1 MKAWKRNLLIA
12 YLICDA
18 LLVVF
23 FYLYMLGS
31 LTAPFLKFL
40 LFILGLVVIA
50 GIFVGIYAV
59 IYAFMHEHATLHSG
73 PGGAINIERSALES
87 TARRALA
94 SVPAVSIQK
103 VTANVIE
110 RKNAPIIDFT
120 VVAVPRGTDSLM
132 ALASA
137 MQGVVKQ
144 SIETFTDRE
153 VRYVAVNFI
162 EPRRRSKTEPF
173 DVIRPRDTQDCSGP
187 CTASSAE
194 HPVADSVPASEEKAS
209 LWSRIKTWA
218 AASHAK
224 RDEDVLETDA
234 VVETVTAE
242 TDPEPTSE
250 PTPLQDERDVRSQK
264 PEGGSNGSDDGCPA
278 AKNVDAADSQRA

>member
-23 FYLYMLGS
+23 FYLYMFGS
-31 LTAPFLKFL
+31 LTAPFLNFL

-110 RKNAPIIDFT
+110 RKNAPVIDFT
-120 VVAVPRGTDSLM
+120 VVAVPHGTDSLM

-162 EPRRRSKTEPF
+162 ESRRRSKTMPF
-173 DVIRPRDTQDCSGP
+173 DVVQPRDAQGCSGP
-187 CTASSAE
+187 CVASSAE
-194 HPVADSVPASEEKAS
+194 RPVADSALVNEEKTP
-209 LWSRIKTWA
+209 LWGRIKTWA
-218 AASHAK
+218 ATPHTK
-224 RDEDVLETDA
+224 RNEDVLETDA
-234 VVETVTAE
+234 VVEAVTVE
-242 TDPEPTSE
+242 TDPESTSE
-250 PTPLQDERDVRSQK
+250 PTPLRDGWDIRSQK
-264 PEGGSNGSDDGCPA
+264 PEGSLDGDDDGCPA
-278 AKNVDAADSQRA
+278 AENVDAADSQRA

>member
-1 MKAWKRNLLIA
+1 MKVWKRNLLIA

-23 FYLYMLGS
+23 FYLYMFGS
-31 LTAPFLKFL
+31 PTAPFFKFL
-40 LFILGLVVIA
+40 LFVLGLVVIA

-94 SVPAVSIQK
+94 GVPAVSIQK

-110 RKNAPIIDFT
+110 RKNAPVIDFT

-132 ALASA
+132 ALAGS
-137 MQGVVKQ
+137 MQSVVKQ

-162 EPRRRSKTEPF
+162 EPRRRSKAVPF
-173 DVIRPRDTQDCSGP
+173 DVAQPRDAQGCSGS
-187 CTASSAE
+187 CAASPAE
-194 HPVADSVPASEEKAS
+194 HPVADSAPVNEEKTP
-209 LWSRIKTWA
+209 LWGRIKTWA

-242 TDPEPTSE
+242 TDPEPISE
-250 PTPLQDERDVRSQK
+250 PTPLRDEQDMRSQK
-264 PEGGSNGSDDGCPA
+264 PEGGSNGSDDGRPVA
-278 AKNVDAADSQRA
+278 EDVDAADSQRA